1 MGSGTTVIAAMNLGR
16 KFIGI
21 EIDENRFNV
30 ARGRIAEKIEMLK
43 NNNDA
48 ATTSA
53 DSSLITIKKEK

>member
-1 MGSGTTVIAAMNLGR
+1 MGSGTTGITAMNLGR

-30 ARGRIAEKIEMLK
+30 ARGRIAEKVEMLK

-53 DSSLITIKKEK
+53 DSS

>member
-1 MGSGTTVIAAMNLGR
+1 
-16 KFIGI
+16 
-21 EIDENRFNV
+21 
-30 ARGRIAEKIEMLK
+30 MLK